1 MSTCHDTAEIQR
13 ALEAIIEP
21 GQVVELRALGVS
33 TSRYPRPHT
42 ESGYFDDMA
51 PLAKAAASLT
61 RAKGIYFT
69 PNPLTP
75 PSCRV
80 PPIDSVSRTAMTP

>member
-1 MSTCHDTAEIQR
+1 VSTCHDAAEIQR

-42 ESGYFDDMA
+42 ESGYFADN
-51 PLAKAAASLT
+51 S
-61 RAKGIYFT
+61 T
-69 PNPLTP
+69 PHLQG
-75 PSCRV
+75 
-80 PPIDSVSRTAMTP
+80 SVNQGEHSDVEAGADRS